1 MKEAR
6 ITHGS
11 MRDWFQSENEVRSRE
26 NGVSETFETR
36 DKTRAQHDAGDTIAR
51 EAPCFIYRDLA
62 ADWSCAGVVASR
74 EAPKGLPL
82 GVGNSTKDGSVH
94 SITQLCT
101 FCTL

>member
-1 MKEAR
+1 MSEGVKEAR

-62 ADWSCAGVVASR
+62 HSGTSHACTVCFGPSEIKKKKD
-74 EAPKGLPL
+74 PYL
-82 GVGNSTKDGSVH
+82 GCPPTVSN
-94 SITQLCT
+94 IMRIY
-101 FCTL
+101 